1 MIKKQLLFKHF
12 IFVFSLLLTYIFIS
26 STNAKAQG
34 NLLIMPRRV
43 VFENTKRTQEL
54 NLANTGKD
62 TARYV
67 ISVVQYRMKEDGNF
81 EAITEPDAGQN
92 FADKN
97 FRFFPRNVV
106 LAPNEAQVVKVQV
119 TNTSQLKPGEYRSH
133 LYFRAVPNEKPL
145 GEKDTVK
152 NTTTITVKLTAVFGI
167 SIPIIIRNGES
178 TTETSLSDLS
188 IQTEDNNKS
197 VLKMT
202 INRTGNM
209 SVYGD
214 IKVTYISPNGT
225 VTPVGLVNGVSVY
238 TPNTLRKFQLNLDPV
253 PEINYHTGKLH
264 VIYIAQADAA
274 KQAKFAEG
282 ELILK

>member
-1 MIKKQLLFKHF
+1 MIKKQLLFKH
-12 IFVFSLLLTYIFIS
+12 FVFSLLLTYIFIS

-81 EAITEPDAGQN
+81 EAITEPDTGQN

-188 IQTEDNNKS
+188 IQTEENNKS

-202 INRTGNM
+202 LNRTGNM

-238 TPNTLRKFQLNLDPV
+238 TPNTLRKFQLNLDAA
-253 PEINYHTGKLH
+253 PEVNYHTGKLH
-264 VIYIAQADAA
+264 IIYAAQADAP
-274 KQAKFAEG
+274 KQVKFAEG

>member
-1 MIKKQLLFKHF
+1 MIKKQLPFKRF
-12 IFVFSLLLTYIFIS
+12 IVIFSLLLTYACLFS
-26 STNAKAQG
+26 ASAHAQG

-43 VFENTKRTQEL
+43 VFEGPKRTQEL

-67 ISVVQYRMKEDGNF
+67 VSVVEYRMKEDGNF
-81 EAITEPDAGQN
+81 EAISEPDPGQN

-106 LAPNEAQVVKVQV
+106 LAPNEAQVIKLQL
-119 TNTSQLKPGEYRSH
+119 TNTNELKPGEYRSH

-152 NTTTITVKLTAVFGI
+152 NNTSITVKLVAVFGI
-167 SIPIIIRNGES
+167 AIPIIIRNGES
-178 TTETSLSDLS
+178 TTVTSLSELS
-188 IQTEDNNKS
+188 FEAEEHNKP

-202 INRTGNM
+202 LNRTGNM

-214 IKVTYISPNGT
+214 IKVTYISPNGKI
-225 VTPVGLVNGVSVY
+225 TPVGIVNGVSVY
-238 TPNTLRKFQLNLDPV
+238 TPNALRKFQLNLDV
-253 PEINYHTGKLH
+253 TPEINYHTGKLH
-264 VIYIAQADAA
+264 IDYAAQADA
-274 KQAKFAEG
+274 KQAKFAEAD
-282 ELILK
+282 LVLK